1 MIKRTNKISASRAM
15 ITKNEEGILFVTTY
29 DKDGNKE
36 SELLMEDFIED
47 FINKRYISISVGY
60 DINL

>member
-1 MIKRTNKISASRAM
+1 MIKRTNKISASKAA
-15 ITKNEEGILFVTTY
+15 ITKDEEGILFVTTY

-36 SELLMEDFIED
+36 NELLMEDFIED
-47 FINKRYISISVGY
+47 FLDKKYISIAVGY

>member
-1 MIKRTNKISASRAM
+1 MIKRTNKISASKVA
-15 ITKNEEGILFVTTY
+15 ITKDEEGILFVTTY

-36 SELLMEDFIED
+36 NELLMEDFIED
-47 FINKRYISISVGY
+47 FLDKKYISIAVGY